1 MDIKKVRPDPEG
13 TSKSRRAKGSR
24 CWTVW
29 KKVFVIF
36 MIGGALIY
44 GLSVHVI
51 RSEAAASCQFDD
63 EIPKNIKEYCEE
75 IGQAKGI
82 CPELLEAIAW
92 HESRF
97 IPTVKNKNCYGLMQI
112 NVKIHQD
119 RIENL
124 GYTSK
129 DMLKAKPNIE
139 VAADYLAELY
149 EDYGD
154 ENPIVLSL
162 YSGAGWDA
170 VEKYK
175 EYGFI
180 TDYVDD
186 ILTRSA
192 KYERLHGK

>member
-1 MDIKKVRPDPEG
+1 MEKAIKHHLPRG
-13 TSKSRRAKGSR
+13 TQSAGGDMLKCVGKLKKCAAIFL
-24 CWTVW
+24 CWG
-29 KKVFVIF
+29 F
-36 MIGGALIY
+36 LII

-51 RSEAAASCQFDD
+51 RSEAAASNQFDD

-92 HESRF
+92 NESRF

-124 GYTSK
+124 GYTTK
-129 DMLKAKPNIE
+129 DMLKTKPNIE

>member
-1 MDIKKVRPDPEG
+1 M
-13 TSKSRRAKGSR
+13 
-24 CWTVW
+24 
-29 KKVFVIF
+29 F
-36 MIGGALIY
+36 
-44 GLSVHVI
+44 
-51 RSEAAASCQFDD
+51 
-63 EIPKNIKEYCEE
+63 
-75 IGQAKGI
+75 
-82 CPELLEAIAW
+82 
-92 HESRF
+92 
-97 IPTVKNKNCYGLMQI
+97 
-112 NVKIHQD
+112 KIHQD

-124 GYTSK
+124 GYTTK

>member
-13 TSKSRRAKGSR
+13 TSKSLRGKGSR
-24 CWTVW
+24 CWTCW
-29 KKVFVIF
+29 KKVLVII
-36 MIGGALIY
+36 MMGGVLIF
-44 GLSVHVI
+44 GLSVQVI
-51 RSEAAASCQFDD
+51 RAEAAASNQLDD
-63 EIPKNIKEYCEE
+63 GIPKEIRQYCEE
-75 IGQAKGI
+75 IGDNYGI

-97 IPTVKNKNCYGLMQI
+97 IPTVTNKNCYGLMQI
-112 NVKIHQD
+112 NVKIHKD
-119 RIENL
+119 RIEKLN
-124 GYTSK
+124 YTSE
-129 DMLKAKPNIE
+129 DMLTSKPNIE
-139 VAADYLAELY
+139 VAADYLSELY

-180 TDYVDD
+180 TDYVND

>member
-1 MDIKKVRPDPEG
+1 MDIKKVRLIQRGHQKAGGE
-13 TSKSRRAKGSR
+13 KGSR

-29 KKVFVIF
+29 RKVFVIF
-36 MIGGALIY
+36 MIGGTLIY

-51 RSEAAASCQFDD
+51 RSEAAASNQFDD
-63 EIPKNIKEYCEE
+63 GIPKNIKEYCEE

-192 KYERLHGK
+192 NYERLHGK

>member
-1 MDIKKVRPDPEG
+1 MEKAIKHHLPRG
-13 TSKSRRAKGSR
+13 TQSAGGDMLKCVGKLKKCAAIFL
-24 CWTVW
+24 CWG
-29 KKVFVIF
+29 F
-36 MIGGALIY
+36 LII

-51 RSEAAASCQFDD
+51 RSEAAASNQFDD
-63 EIPKNIKEYCEE
+63 GIPKNIKEYCEE

-97 IPTVKNKNCYGLMQI
+97 IPTEKNKNCYGLMQI
-112 NVKIHQD
+112 NIKIHQD

>member
-1 MDIKKVRPDPEG
+1 MEKAIKHHLPRGTQSAGGDMLKCVGKIKKC
-13 TSKSRRAKGSR
+13 AAIFL
-24 CWTVW
+24 CWG
-29 KKVFVIF
+29 F
-36 MIGGALIY
+36 LII

-51 RSEAAASCQFDD
+51 RSEAANSNQFDD
-63 EIPKNIKEYCEE
+63 GIPKNIKEYYEE

-112 NVKIHQD
+112 NIKIHQD

>member
-1 MDIKKVRPDPEG
+1 MEKAIKHHLPRG
-13 TSKSRRAKGSR
+13 TQSAGGDMLKCVGKLKKCAAIFL
-24 CWTVW
+24 CWG
-29 KKVFVIF
+29 F
-36 MIGGALIY
+36 LII

-51 RSEAAASCQFDD
+51 RSEAAASNQFDD

-92 HESRF
+92 NESRF

-124 GYTSK
+124 GYTTK

>member
-1 MDIKKVRPDPEG
+1 MEKAIKHHLPRGTQSAGGDILKCVGKIKKC
-13 TSKSRRAKGSR
+13 AAIIL
-24 CWTVW
+24 CWG
-29 KKVFVIF
+29 F
-36 MIGGALIY
+36 LII

-51 RSEAAASCQFDD
+51 RSEAAASYQFDD
-63 EIPKNIKEYCEE
+63 GIPENIREYCEE

-97 IPTVKNKNCYGLMQI
+97 IPTVTNKNCYGLMQI
-112 NVKIHQD
+112 NVKIHGD
-119 RIENL
+119 RIEKLN
-124 GYTSK
+124 YTSE
-129 DMLKAKPNIE
+129 DMLTSKPNIE
-139 VAADYLAELY
+139 VAADYLSELY

-154 ENPIVLSL
+154 ESPIVLSL

-180 TDYVDD
+180 TDYVND

>member
-1 MDIKKVRPDPEG
+1 
-13 TSKSRRAKGSR
+13 
-24 CWTVW
+24 
-29 KKVFVIF
+29 
-36 MIGGALIY
+36 MIVTNKPRGALQQVRR
-44 GLSVHVI
+44 GKGRGSVGKKNVYCVFLMMLGILLWTFSPVNVEASAIHQASVNDGI
-51 RSEAAASCQFDD
+51 PSE
-63 EIPKNIKEYCEE
+63 IKEYCEE
-75 IGQAKGI
+75 IGRNFDI
-82 CPELLEAIAW
+82 CPEILEAIAW

-97 IPTVKNKNCYGLMQI
+97 IPTVKNKNCYGLCQV

-119 RIENL
+119 RIEEC
-124 GYTSK
+124 GYTEE
-129 DMLKAKPNIE
+129 DMLEAYPNIF
-139 VAADYLAELY
+139 VAADYLSDLY
-149 EDYGD
+149 ETYGD

>member
-1 MDIKKVRPDPEG
+1 MEKAIKHHLPRG
-13 TSKSRRAKGSR
+13 TQSAGGDMLKCVGKLKKCAAIFL
-24 CWTVW
+24 CWG
-29 KKVFVIF
+29 F
-36 MIGGALIY
+36 LII

-51 RSEAAASCQFDD
+51 RSEAAASNQFDD
-63 EIPKNIKEYCEE
+63 GIPKNIKEYCEE

-124 GYTSK
+124 GYTTK
-129 DMLKAKPNIE
+129 DMLKAEPNIE

-180 TDYVDD
+180 TDYVND
-186 ILTRSA
+186 ILTKSA

>member
-1 MDIKKVRPDPEG
+1 MDIKRVRPDPEG
-13 TSKSRRAKGSR
+13 TSKSRRGKGSR
-24 CWTVW
+24 CWACW
-29 KKVFVIF
+29 KKVFVIV
-36 MIGGALIY
+36 MIGGVLIF
-44 GLSVHVI
+44 GLSVQVI
-51 RSEAAASCQFDD
+51 RAEAAASNQLDD
-63 EIPKNIKEYCEE
+63 GIPKEIRQYCEE
-75 IGQAKGI
+75 IGDNYGI

-124 GYTSK
+124 GYTTK

-162 YSGAGWDA
+162 YSGTGWDA

>member
-1 MDIKKVRPDPEG
+1 MEKAIKHHLPRGTQSAGGDMLKCVGKIKKC
-13 TSKSRRAKGSR
+13 AAIIL
-24 CWTVW
+24 CWG
-29 KKVFVIF
+29 F
-36 MIGGALIY
+36 LII

-51 RSEAAASCQFDD
+51 RSEAAASYQFDD
-63 EIPKNIKEYCEE
+63 GIPENIREYCEE
-75 IGQAKGI
+75 SGQAKGI

-92 HESRF
+92 HESGF
-97 IPTVKNKNCYGLMQI
+97 IPTVTNKNCYGLMQI
-112 NVKIHQD
+112 NVKIHKD
-119 RIENL
+119 RIEKLN
-124 GYTSK
+124 YTSE
-129 DMLKAKPNIE
+129 DMLTSKPNIE
-139 VAADYLAELY
+139 VAADYLSELY

-175 EYGFI
+175 EYGFL
-180 TDYVDD
+180 TDYVND